1 MRTVGCIEPE
11 GTSPLDK
18 LISLAVLALFLT
30 GCPAPMTTE
39 VTETLEKIDTIA
51 NTQPLQLAAGQG
63 IVIVDD
69 VIRPETDVVC
79 IRETIEK
86 KAPKLRIVLASDVRD
101 ALRRDVE
108 KRATLVDDLL
118 DGPLVAEQ
126 LISLGVGYVVT
137 VGNYTYPS
145 GGLNPAASGGRS
157 GLAAGAGTADISTIM
172 KAQLWDVER
181 RSLAVTL
188 TAVSRG
194 TQILFFPLMFHPY
207 TESSACTALAER
219 IASVLTSKATK

>member
-1 MRTVGCIEPE
+1 MRSVGRIEPK
-11 GTSPLDK
+11 GTSPLEK
-18 LISLAVLALFLT
+18 LISLAVLALLLT
-30 GCPAPMTTE
+30 GCPAPTTTE
-39 VTETLEKIDTIA
+39 VTDSLEKSDTIA
-51 NTQPLQLAAGQG
+51 DTQPLQLAAGQG

-101 ALRRDVE
+101 ALRRDIE
-108 KRATLVDDLL
+108 KRTTLVDDLL
-118 DGPLVAEQ
+118 KDPLIAEQ
-126 LISLGVGYVVT
+126 LTSLGVGYVVT
-137 VGNYTYPS
+137 VGNSTYPS

-157 GLAAGAGTADISTIM
+157 GLAAGAGTADISTTM

-188 TAVSRG
+188 TSISRG
-194 TQILFFPLMFHPY
+194 TELLFFPLYFHPY
-207 TESSACTALAER
+207 TESSACAALAGR
-219 IASVLTSKATK
+219 IASVLTNKATE